1 MTTFCQSC
9 PNPAPSGERF
19 CAHCEEIAINENLNR
34 FRSNVRRE
42 FTEEARREAIRYMG
56 ENEVVRITSSLN

>member
-9 PNPAPSGERF
+9 PNPAPNGERF

-42 FTEEARREAIRYMG
+42 FTPEDRRKAMEEMAG
-56 ENEVVRITSSLN
+56 NEVVRITLSEN